1 MDSRPRRRPP
11 AASAPGAWP
20 LRRPPLQSPWP
31 AAPQYH
37 LPRTRST
44 VEDAR
49 RLVRLAPYD
58 GALITA
64 DYQTRGRGRTAA
76 RRWVS
81 EPRRNLLFNLLLSA
95 DSVGAQPQRLPLLT
109 GLAVARAVEA
119 EGGPACRVK
128 WPNDVVAGGAKI
140 AGCLCERTGGW
151 YSVGVGVTCNQRRGL
166 PPGAPGELPAS
177 SIRLQSG
184 RWVRRWVLLA
194 AILAALHRLL
204 AEPEWAPAVDRKLL
218 LRGEWVQLDGA
229 ARGLPRE
236 VRVIGITA
244 AGGLTVED
252 AAGLRHTCFAGSIR
266 VPANFPRATG
276 RGAGQPQTVASRPG
290 C

>member
-1 MDSRPRRRPP
+1 MASPQPRPPAAWPRRRPP
-11 AASAPGAWP
+11 LA
-20 LRRPPLQSPWP
+20 SPWP
-31 AAPQYH
+31 AAPQFH
-37 LPRTRST
+37 LRRTRST

-49 RLVRLAPYD
+49 RLVRLAPHD

-64 DYQTRGRGRTAA
+64 DYQTHGRGRTAA

-95 DSVGAQPQRLPLLT
+95 DTVGAQPQRLPLLA

-119 EGGPACRVK
+119 ASGLACRVK
-128 WPNDVVAGGAKI
+128 WPNDVVAGGGKI

-151 YSVGVGVTCNQRRGL
+151 YSVGVGVTCNQRHGL
-166 PPGAPGELPAS
+166 PPGAAGELPAS

-184 RWVRRWVLLA
+184 RRVRRWVLLA
-194 AILAALHRLL
+194 AILTALHRLL

-218 LRGEWVQLDGA
+218 LRGEWVQLDGT
-229 ARGLPRE
+229 ARGLPRRA
-236 VRVIGITA
+236 RVIGIGA

-252 AAGLRHTCFAGSIR
+252 PGGVRHTCFAGSMR
-266 VPANFPRATG
+266 VPADSLRA
-276 RGAGQPQTVASRPG
+276 AGQPQTVASRPG

>member
-1 MDSRPRRRPP
+1 MALRPQRPPPPP
-11 AASAPGAWP
+11 AAPAGWP
-20 LRRPPLQSPWP
+20 LRRPPLPSPWP
-31 AAPQYH
+31 SAPQYH
-37 LPRTRST
+37 LRHTRST

-49 RLVRLAPYD
+49 RLVRLAPHD

-64 DYQTRGRGRTAA
+64 DYQSHGRGRTAA

-81 EPRRNLLFNLLLSA
+81 EPRQNLLFNLLLAA
-95 DSVGAQPQRLPLLT
+95 DTVGAQPQRLPLLT

-119 EGGPACRVK
+119 ASGLACRVK
-128 WPNDVVAGGAKI
+128 WPNDVVAGGGKI

-166 PPGAPGELPAS
+166 PPGAAGELAAA

-184 RWVRRWVLLA
+184 RRVRRWMLLA

-229 ARGLPRE
+229 ARGLPRRA
-236 VRVIGITA
+236 RVIGIGA

-252 AAGLRHTCFAGSIR
+252 AGGRRHTCFAGRMR
-266 VPANFPRATG
+266 VPSDCAGVTG
-276 RGAGQPQTVASRPG
+276 RGAG
-290 C
+290 

>member
-1 MDSRPRRRPP
+1 MAQRPHRSPQDPAAWPRRRPP
-11 AASAPGAWP
+11 LA
-20 LRRPPLQSPWP
+20 SPWP

-37 LPRTRST
+37 LRRTRST

-49 RLVRLAPYD
+49 RLVRLAPRD

-64 DYQTRGRGRTAA
+64 DYQSHGRGRSAG

-95 DSVGAQPQRLPLLT
+95 DSVGAHPQRLPLVT
-109 GLAVARAVEA
+109 GLAVAGAVQEA
-119 EGGPACRVK
+119 SGLACHVK

-166 PPGAPGELPAS
+166 PPGAAGELPAS
-177 SIRLQSG
+177 SILLQTG
-184 RWVRRWVLLA
+184 RRVRRWLLLA

-204 AEPEWAPAVDRKLL
+204 GEPCWARAVDRRLF
-218 LRGEWVQLDGA
+218 LRGAWVHLDGA
-229 ARGLPRE
+229 GTGLPRAA
-236 VRVIGITA
+236 RVIGVA
-244 AGGLTVED
+244 GSGGLTVED
-252 AAGLRHTCFAGSIR
+252 AGGRRHTCHAGSLRIPSR
-266 VPANFPRATG
+266 QN
-276 RGAGQPQTVASRPG
+276 VASPPG

>member
-1 MDSRPRRRPP
+1 VDSRPGRRPP
-11 AASAPGAWP
+11 AGPAPGGWP
-20 LRRPPLQSPWP
+20 LRRPPLASPWP

-64 DYQTRGRGRTAA
+64 DYQTHGRGRTAA

-81 EPRRNLLFNLLLSA
+81 EPRCNLLFNLLLSA
-95 DSVGAQPQRLPLLT
+95 ESVGAQPQRLPLLT
-109 GLAVARAVEA
+109 GLAVARAVQA

-184 RWVRRWVLLA
+184 RRVRRWALLA

-218 LRGEWVQLDGA
+218 LRGEWVHLDGA
-229 ARGLPRE
+229 ARGLPRT
-236 VRVIGITA
+236 VRVIGIA
-244 AGGLTVED
+244 AGGGLMVED
-252 AAGLRHTCFAGSIR
+252 AAGLRHTCFAGSLR
-266 VPANFPRATG
+266 VPADSPRATG
-276 RGAGQPQTVASRPG
+276 RGAGRPSSSR
-290 C
+290 